1 MNEGIVIFLG
11 CFAGAVLIV
20 ATAGT
25 ETGRALAV
33 RAFFGSGSLVRRAWW
48 WLVIRV
54 TWKATCREAGVSKR
68 YTKRKVDRVG
78 VGVESIEK
86 WKDPR
91 LKTVRTSAHAVT
103 LKARTR
109 RGQPLKDLET
119 FGASL
124 AATYDAEVYRVYAPK
139 KRSGSTV
146 LVDLVKRNLIKKPA
160 IASMPDPRAVWRSV
174 RLGRTQAGKPW
185 WFQIYDRH
193 TLVIGAAGS
202 GKGSILWGILGALAP
217 AISVDLVRAHG
228 IDLKGGVELK
238 MGERLLTTKAYD
250 VDAALALLEQLLE
263 IIDDRLEAMAG
274 DVRMFVPT
282 PGSPLHLLI
291 IDELLVLTAFGS
303 NDTKKRVAELL
314 GNILARG
321 RAAGVMVV
329 GFAQVGDKASIPMR
343 DHFTQTIALR
353 LRSPEQT
360 TMVLGEGMRDLAPAH
375 RIARDA
381 QGTAWLIEEDGTVD
395 RVRAD
400 FWSDALIR
408 QIAEIYGAE
417 PDAGSALSVVAA

>member
-11 CFAGAVLIV
+11 CFLAAVLIV
-20 ATAGT
+20 AIAGT
-25 ETGRALAV
+25 EIGRSLAARV
-33 RAFFGSGSLVRRAWW
+33 FLGTISLFPQAWW
-48 WLVIRV
+48 WLVIRI

-68 YTKRKVDRVG
+68 YTKRKIDRAG

-91 LKTVRTSAHAVT
+91 LKSVRTSAHAVT

-119 FGASL
+119 FGAAL
-124 AATYDAEVYRVYAPK
+124 AATYDAEVFRVYAPK

-160 IASMPDPRAVWRSV
+160 TASMPDPHALWHSV
-174 RLGRTQAGKPW
+174 RLGRTQAGKSW
-185 WFQIYDRH
+185 SFQVYDRH

-202 GKGSILWGILGALAP
+202 GKGSILWGILGALSP
-217 AISVDLVRAHG
+217 AIAVDLVRAHG

-238 MGERLLTTKAYD
+238 MGERLLRTKAYNP
-250 VDAALALLEQLLE
+250 DAAVALLEELLQ
-263 IIDDRLEAMAG
+263 ITDDRLDSMAG
-274 DVRMFVPT
+274 ETRMFSPT
-282 PGSPLHLLI
+282 PGDPLHLLI
-291 IDELLVLTAFGS
+291 IDELLVLTAFGTA
-303 NDTKKRVAELL
+303 DLKKRVAELL

-329 GFAQVGDKASIPMR
+329 AFAQVGDKASIPMR

-400 FWSDALIR
+400 FWPDSLIR
-408 QIAEIYGAE
+408 ECADLYGAE
-417 PDAGSALSVVAA
+417 VVTDDGLEVAA

>member
-33 RAFFGSGSLVRRAWW
+33 KSFFGTGSLFRRAWW
-48 WLVIRV
+48 WLVIRI

-68 YTKRKVDRVG
+68 YTKRKIDRAG

-91 LKTVRTSAHAVT
+91 LKSVRTSAHAVT

-109 RGQPLKDLET
+109 RGQPLRDLET

-124 AATYDAEVYRVYAPK
+124 AATYDAEVFRVYAPK

-160 IASMPDPRAVWRSV
+160 TASMPDPRAVWRSV
-174 RLGRTQAGKPW
+174 RLGRTQSGCPW
-185 WFQIYDRH
+185 SFQIYDRH

-202 GKGSILWGILGALAP
+202 GKGSILWGILGGLAP
-217 AISVDLVRAHG
+217 AIAVDLVRAHG

-238 MGERLLTTKAYD
+238 MGEPLLHTKAYNPE
-250 VDAALALLEQLLE
+250 AAVTLLEDLLE
-263 IIDDRLEAMAG
+263 ITDDRLDAMAG
-274 DVRMFVPT
+274 ETRMFSPT
-282 PGSPLHLLI
+282 PGDPLHLLI
-291 IDELLVLTAFGS
+291 IDELLVLTAFGTP
-303 NDTKKRVAELL
+303 DLKKRVAELL

-321 RAAGVMVV
+321 RAAGVMAI

-375 RIARDA
+375 RIPRDA

-400 FWSDALIR
+400 FWPDFLIR
-408 QIAEIYGAE
+408 QVAEIYGAE
-417 PDAGSALSVVAA
+417 PVGGSGLEVVAA